1 MDKLKCWERKRS
13 QAWTCLPKGHV
24 SFAGELRLKGAGR
37 CTANIREMTRNTF
50 LSGKGTIIKLMII
63 SPEPRIHIHS
73 WFSHTNTHS
82 SMRTSMFTS
91 MLPQAKHSPEGFSK
105 QFPTRVVQGW
115 SFFHL
120 LWEQLLLAITSDMIW
135 KYIDPSL
142 IHYEYSHR
150 NIKTVCM
157 HLCTVMHTKYAL
169 GCLVMLIPTKG

>member
-13 QAWTCLPKGHV
+13 QAWTCSLLQENWGWKGR
-24 SFAGELRLKGAGR
+24 ADAQQ
-37 CTANIREMTRNTF
+37 T
-50 LSGKGTIIKLMII
+50 SGKWRETRFFLVRGPLLSSWSYRQ
-63 SPEPRIHIHS
+63 SPGFIFTADSHIQTHILL
-73 WFSHTNTHS
+73 WGHPCSHLCSHLNA
-82 SMRTSMFTS
+82 
-91 MLPQAKHSPEGFSK
+91 QAKHSPVGFSK